1 MGMQSERKR
10 NDLAALQERLSA
22 SKGRDLWR
30 GLEEISETAEFQ
42 RWVEDEFPYRATIP
56 QVDRRGFLKFMGA
69 SMLLAGL
76 SGCRYLPKEYI
87 VPHVTNPED
96 RVIGQSVY
104 YASTVVL
111 GGYGTGVLVRSYEGR
126 PLKIE
131 GNPGHPSSLG
141 STDATIQALMHTMYD
156 PDRSKNVTHGGEITT
171 WDAALTL
178 LRDQIAKHKSGE
190 IKGGF
195 RLLTETVT
203 SPTLAF
209 HIRNLLAHCPGAVW
223 HQYDAVSRDAALRGS
238 TTAFSSPVET
248 VYDFTQADVVLSL
261 DADFFSEGPGHVRY
275 TRDFMA
281 RRKVDG
287 DTATL
292 NRLYAVESTP
302 NLVGA
307 FADARARCKA
317 SEVSAV
323 ALAIASRLGVNLGSG
338 NLPATVSAKF
348 LDAVVADLQK
358 NRGRAVVIPGEH
370 QSAEVH
376 AIAHAINMALG
387 NIAVSY
393 RAPVAAEWTD
403 TEASIKSL
411 VQDMAAGRV
420 ATLLIFG
427 GNPVYNAPADLAFGE
442 VLAKVPTKFRMGLY
456 EDETSALCDW
466 HLPEAFW
473 LEAWG
478 DARAHDG
485 TASVVQPLIEPLYE
499 GKSHLEVV
507 AGLTDRPHTGL
518 ELLKSFWKSNGLASD
533 TAWNRALHE
542 GLIPNTASPEVAA
555 TLQSFSV
562 APPQAPASIE
572 VVFRPDPTVGDGA
585 FANNGWLQELPKPLT
600 KTTWENC
607 AYVSPKTAEAL
618 QLNVWRDSDNPKH
631 DVVEVKL
638 HGASVTL
645 PAFVQPGHPDD
656 SVTLHL
662 GYGRTM
668 AGKIGSGVGTNAYAL
683 RKVGGANW
691 SGGATIERVGSTTLG
706 NTQYH
711 HSMEGRD
718 LIRYGTAAQ
727 FAANPSLSPEDA
739 HAPKADSEHAEEGPM
754 KEPDLNLYKNAKKEH
769 DWDGHQWA
777 MAIDLNLCVGCNAC
791 VAACNAEN
799 NIPVVGKDQVAN
811 GREMHWIRI
820 DRYYGPREGDQN
832 LEDPVTH
839 FQPVT
844 CMHCEYAPCEPVCPA
859 AATVHSREGL
869 NQMVYNRCVGT
880 RYCSNNCPYKV
891 RRFNFFNFANHHDVP
906 VIKLRNNP
914 DVTVRGRGVMEKCTY
929 CVQRINAARIAEKKS
944 GQPMKDGAVVTAC
957 QQACPAQAIVFG
969 DMNDPGSAISGLR
982 AKKRNYSLLG
992 ELHTVPRTTYLA
1004 KVKNPNPELE
1014 QA

>member
-1 MGMQSERKR
+1 MDSDSKR
-10 NDLAALQERLSA
+10 NDLAALQAKLARA
-22 SKGRDLWR
+22 KGRDLWR
-30 GLEEISETAEFQ
+30 GLEEISDTPEFQ
-42 RWVEDEFPYRATIP
+42 RWVDDEFPYRATIP

-96 RVIGQSVY
+96 RVTGQSVY

-156 PDRSKNVTHGGEITT
+156 PDRSKNVTHGGEIAT
-171 WDAALTL
+171 WDAALTM
-178 LRDQIAKHKSGE
+178 LRDRVAKHKSGE
-190 IKGGF
+190 LKGDL

-209 HIRNLLAHCPGAVW
+209 HIRKLLAHCPGAVW
-223 HQYDAVSRDAALRGS
+223 HQYDAVSRDAAFRAS
-238 TTAFSSPVET
+238 ATAFHSPAET
-248 VYDFTQADVVLSL
+248 VYDFTKADIVFSL

-281 RRKVDG
+281 RRKVEG
-287 DTATL
+287 DAANV

-307 FADARARCKA
+307 FADVKVRCKA
-317 SEVSAV
+317 SEVVSV
-323 ALAIASRLGVNLGSG
+323 ALAVASRLGLNLGSA
-338 NLPATVSAKF
+338 NLPATVSPKF
-348 LDAVVADLQK
+348 VDAVVADLQK
-358 NRGRAVVIPGEH
+358 NRGRAIVIPGEH
-370 QSAEVH
+370 QSEDVH
-376 AIAHAINMALG
+376 AIAHAINAALG

-393 RAPVAAEWTD
+393 LAPVAAEWTD
-403 TEASIKSL
+403 TETSVKSL
-411 VQDMAAGRV
+411 AMDMASGRV
-420 ATLLIFG
+420 ETLLILG

-442 VLAKVPTKFRMGLY
+442 ALAKVPVKVRMGLY

-466 HLPEAFW
+466 HLPEAYW

-485 TASVVQPLIEPLYE
+485 TASIVQPLIEPLYE

-507 AGLTDRPHTGL
+507 AGLTDKPHTGL
-518 ELLKSFWKSNGLASD
+518 ELLKEYWKGNGLGSD
-533 TAWNRALHE
+533 AAWNKALHD
-542 GLIPNTASPEVAA
+542 GVIPNSTSPEVAA
-555 TLQSFSV
+555 TIVPFSV
-562 APPQAPASIE
+562 AAPQAPASIE
-572 VVFRPDPTVGDGA
+572 VIFRPDPTIGDGSL
-585 FANNGWLQELPKPLT
+585 ANNGWLQELPKPLT

-607 AYVSPKTAEAL
+607 AYLSPKTAEAL
-618 QLNVWRDSDNPKH
+618 NLNVWRDADNPKH

-638 HGASVTL
+638 HGASVKV
-645 PAFVQPGHPDD
+645 AAMIQPGHPDD

-662 GYGRTM
+662 GYGRTK
-668 AGKIGSGVGTNAYAL
+668 AGKIGNGLGGDAYAL

-718 LIRYGTAAQ
+718 LIRYGTVAQ
-727 FAANPSLSPEDA
+727 FAENPTLSPE
-739 HAPKADSEHAEEGPM
+739 PEQHAEEGEG
-754 KEPDLNLYKNAKKEH
+754 KEPNLNLYKNAAKEH
-769 DWDGHQWA
+769 EWDGHQWA
-777 MAIDLNLCVGCNAC
+777 MAIDLNLCIGCNAC
-791 VAACNAEN
+791 TAACNAEN
-799 NIPVVGKDQVAN
+799 NIPVVGKDQVSN
-811 GREMHWIRI
+811 GREMHWIRV

-844 CMHCEYAPCEPVCPA
+844 CMHCEYAPCEPVCPV

-891 RRFNFFNFANHHDVP
+891 RRFNWFNFANHHDVP

-929 CVQRINAARIAEKKS
+929 CVQRINVARIAEKKS
-944 GQPMKDGAVVTAC
+944 GVPMKDGAIVTAC

-969 DMNDPGSAISGLR
+969 DKNDPGSAISRLR
-982 AKKRNYSLLG
+982 AEKRNYSLLG
-992 ELHTVPRTTYLA
+992 ELNTAPRTTYLA

-1014 QA
+1014 KA